1 MGQKTHPVGF
11 RVGVTRGWS
20 SNWFS
25 RTKTPVYVLE
35 DRNIRELIKKRYW
48 GAYVSETNIERP
60 KEDRVSIVIRSAR
73 PGIIIGK
80 GGKEITQ
87 LQEVLEKL
95 TGREVKISIIEV
107 ERPDLEAVLVAQ
119 DVAMQIEGRTAPNR
133 VMKDV
138 IRRVRAAGA
147 LGVKIKC
154 SGRLGGAEIARSMT
168 MMDGSVPLQTIR
180 ADIDYGA
187 CEARTKFGS
196 IGVKAWVF
204 RGESRS
210 WKGTTTHDS
219 ERSKTSRD
227 KRA

>member
-11 RVGVTRGWS
+11 RIGVTRGWS

-25 RTKTPVYVLE
+25 RKNTPEYILE
-35 DRNIRELIKKRYW
+35 DRNIRELTKKRYR
-48 GAYVSETNIERP
+48 GAYVTEVNIERP

-73 PGIIIGK
+73 PGIIIGR
-80 GGKEITQ
+80 GGKEITKFQ
-87 LQEVLEKL
+87 AILEKL
-95 TGREVKISIIEV
+95 TGREVKISITEV

-133 VMKDV
+133 AMKDI

-147 LGVKIKC
+147 LGVKIQC
-154 SGRLGGAEIARSMT
+154 SGRLGGAEIARSIK
-168 MMDGSVPLQTIR
+168 MMDGRVPLQTIR
-180 ADIDYGA
+180 ADIDYGL
-187 CEARTKFGS
+187 CEAKTKYGN

-204 RGESRS
+204 RGEDRV

-219 ERSKTSRD
+219 ERSKRN
-227 KRA
+227 R